1 MTIATI
7 KIYSSNMKNFV
18 GSSNNVNG
26 HSSVDDPSNLL
37 LSNKTKL
44 QHLSDEERDHL
55 NRSKIG
61 SEGLNDGMDSTK
73 NIQTIKGQNVI
84 KVLKDFKTSDRIHMT
99 LILVY
104 IPIQPSF
111 NITLLDGVLSQY
123 FEM

>member
-55 NRSKIG
+55 NRSNIG